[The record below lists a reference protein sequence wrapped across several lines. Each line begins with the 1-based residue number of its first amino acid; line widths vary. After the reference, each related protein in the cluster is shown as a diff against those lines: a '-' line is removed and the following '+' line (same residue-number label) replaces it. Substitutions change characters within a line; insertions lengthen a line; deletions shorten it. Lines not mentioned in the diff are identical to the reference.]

1 MKNWL
6 FTYTLCLIGL
16 NSFSQNLG
24 YDEANPGSKISIHE
38 NLSVGANYSSVA
50 APTSGAIIQGS
61 VGIGTSA
68 PVSALDVNG
77 GISMGSYAGTTAAP
91 SNGLIVSGNTG
102 IGNSSPTSLF
112 SVGSSSQFQ
121 VNSTGNV
128 IKVNNVTTNFPSS
141 QGAASTVLTNDGSGN
156 LSWAASAGAT
166 SGKTYVLPTPA
177 SSDPNTVFAGTY
189 TETGGEVTVTIVTTS
204 DVIKVDACFSAVIA
218 GNAAGIRVTRSQTAG
233 SGTVGTVVGYSGT
246 WNHDGTKYASVALS
260 TVDNSFSATGTWYYK
275 FWILTGSIS
284 SGANY
289 NMVLTRG
296 Q

>member
-16 NSFSQNLG
+16 NGFSQNIG
-24 YDEANPGSKISIHE
+24 YDEANPGSKVSIHA
-38 NLSVGANYSSVA
+38 NLGVGASYSSIA
-50 APTSGAIIQGS
+50 APTNGAIIQGS

-68 PVSALDVNG
+68 PVSALDVAG
-77 GISMGSYAGTTAAP
+77 GISLGSYAGTTAAP

-121 VNSTGNV
+121 VNSTGNIV
-128 IKVNNVTTNFPSS
+128 KINNVTTSFPSS

-156 LSWAASAGAT
+156 LSWAASGSGT
-166 SGKTYVLPTPA
+166 IGKTYVLPTPA
-177 SSDPNTVFAGTY
+177 SSDPNTVFGGTY
-189 TETGGEVTVTIVTTS
+189 TETGGEVAVSIATTT
-204 DVIKVDACFSAVIA
+204 DVIKVDAYFSAVIS

-233 SGTVGTVVGYSGT
+233 SSTVGTVVGYSGS
-246 WNHDGTKYASVALS
+246 WNHDGTKYANVALS

-289 NMVLTRG
+289 NYGVI
-296 Q
+296 

>member
-1 MKNWL
+1 MKNLL
-6 FTYTLCLIGL
+6 FACTFCLIGL
-16 NSFSQNLG
+16 NSFSQNIG
-24 YDEANPGSKISIHE
+24 YDESSPGSKISIHE
-38 NLSVGANYSSVA
+38 NLSVGSSYSSIA

-68 PVSALDVNG
+68 PVSTFDVNG
-77 GISMGSYAGTTAAP
+77 GISIGSYAGTNAAP
-91 SNGLIVSGNTG
+91 TNGLIISGNTG

-121 VNSTGNV
+121 VNSTGNIV
-128 IKVNNVTTNFPSS
+128 KINNVTTSFPSS

-156 LSWAASAGAT
+156 LSWATASGGT
-166 SGKTYVLPTPA
+166 SGKTYVLTTPA
-177 SSDPNTVFAGTY
+177 SSDPNTVFGGTY
-189 TETGGEVTVTIVTTS
+189 TETGGEVAVTINTTS
-204 DVIKVDACFSAVIA
+204 DVIKVDAYFSAVIS

-246 WNHDGTKYASVALS
+246 WNHDGTKYANVALS

-275 FWILTGSIS
+275 FWIITGSIS

-289 NMVLTRG
+289 NMVLTKG